1 MKIVIACGGTG
12 GHIFPGIALAEEFLL
27 LRSDAEIVFVGS
39 PRGLEEG
46 IFSGSKWRL
55 ELVEA
60 VSFAD
65 KRGWNKV
72 LSLPRFFASVWKCG
86 RLLRREK
93 PDLVFGI
100 GGYASAPVL
109 IAARFLGV
117 SSYAIEPNAVPGL
130 SNRLARFFVREV
142 FVAFDGMEKFFGR
155 KGVKTGV
162 PIRRLIRSRADY
174 FKDTSRR
181 TVLVFGGSQGA
192 RKINETILSALPR
205 LADLKDRI
213 SWIHQVGRD
222 ADCGMAQAEY
232 ARFGFEA
239 EVHPFIADMA
249 TAYDKADF
257 CVARSGANS
266 VAELLFLKKP
276 SLLIPYP
283 LAAAD
288 HQTANAR
295 RMVELGIARMI
306 PESELDSEKLA
317 ALLREILFSP
327 DGLSRMRS
335 SFGPTNP
342 DFAAAL
348 IAKRVFSRV

>member
-27 LRSDAEIVFVGS
+27 LRPDAEIVFVGTS
-39 PRGLEEG
+39 RGLEEG
-46 IFSGSKWRL
+46 ILAGSKWRL
-55 ELVEA
+55 ELVKA

-72 LSLPRFFASVWKCG
+72 LSLPGFFASVCDCG
-86 RLLRREK
+86 RLLRKEK
-93 PDLVFGI
+93 PDLVFGV
-100 GGYASAPVL
+100 GGYASAPIL
-109 IAARFLGV
+109 IASRFLGV
-117 SSYAIEPNAVPGL
+117 PCYAIEPNAVPGL
-130 SNRLARFFVREV
+130 SNRLGRFFVREV
-142 FVAFDGMEKFFGR
+142 FVAFDRMEKFFGR
-155 KGVKTGV
+155 KAVKTGV
-162 PIRRLIRSRADY
+162 PIRRLIRLRADH
-174 FKDTSRR
+174 FKDTSRK

-192 RKINETILSALPR
+192 KAINDAVIKALPH
-205 LADLKDRI
+205 LADLKDRV

-222 ADCGMAQAEY
+222 ADIPEIEIAYASNGFAAEI
-232 ARFGFEA
+232 
-239 EVHPFIADMA
+239 HPFITDMA

-283 LAAAD
+283 YAAAD

-295 RMVELGIARMI
+295 KMVELGVARMI

-317 ALLREILFSP
+317 TLLRAILFSP
-327 DGLSRMRS
+327 DGLPQMRS
-335 SFGPTNP
+335 SFGAENP
-342 DFAAAL
+342 DFAAAI
-348 IAKRVFSRV
+348 IAKRVLST

>member
-1 MKIVIACGGTG
+1 MKILIACGGTG

-27 LRSDAEIVFVGS
+27 LRRDAEIVFVGT
-39 PRGLEEG
+39 PRGLEER

-55 ELVEA
+55 ELIKA

-65 KRGWNKV
+65 KRGWNKI
-72 LSLPRFFASVWKCG
+72 LSLPGFFVSVWKCG
-86 RLLRREK
+86 RLLRKEK
-93 PDLVFGI
+93 PDLVFGV
-100 GGYASAPVL
+100 GGYAAAPVL

-117 SSYAIEPNAVPGL
+117 PSYAIEPNAVPGL
-130 SNRLARFFVREV
+130 SNRLARFFVREI

-155 KGVKTGV
+155 KVVKTGV
-162 PIRRLIRSRADY
+162 PIRRSIKSRSDH

-181 TVLVFGGSQGA
+181 TLLVFGGSQGA
-192 RKINETILSALPR
+192 KAINEAVIGALPL

-213 SWIHQVGRD
+213 SWMHQVGRD
-222 ADCGMAQAEY
+222 ADLAAVQAEY
-232 ARFGFEA
+232 ARFGFDA
-239 EVHPFIADMA
+239 EVTPFIDEMA

-295 RMVELGIARMI
+295 RMVDLGVARMI
-306 PESELDSEKLA
+306 PESELDPEKLA
-317 ALLREILFSP
+317 TLLRELLLSP
-327 DGLSRMRS
+327 DGLSRMQS
-335 SFGPTNP
+335 SFGPGQP
-342 DFAAAL
+342 DFAAAI
-348 IAKRVFSRV
+348 IAKRIL